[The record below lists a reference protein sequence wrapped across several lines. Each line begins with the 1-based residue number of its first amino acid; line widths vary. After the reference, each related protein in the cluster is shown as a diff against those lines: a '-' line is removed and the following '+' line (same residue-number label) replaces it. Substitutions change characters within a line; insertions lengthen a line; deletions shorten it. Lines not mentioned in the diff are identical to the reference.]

1 MSLIYKRNPNQPSV
15 THVIND
21 YLGEM
26 RPFSKRVRNPFLKI
40 PMLILKSLEWSI
52 YRWHKTPIRRF
63 YGIKGNELIYM
74 ITNACND
81 RCPKC
86 GIWERPEPKD
96 QHLMISHFIN
106 CLKRLHHNLYQVT
119 LTGGE
124 PLLFK
129 KDVMLIAEEAK
140 KLNVP
145 MVIVSNARLLDD
157 AFLRRYKE
165 LGHILVI
172 SVDSVEREKWNE
184 FRGRQNFDIVF
195 PKIMLAKEILGDQL
209 RIQSVL
215 SKESAK
221 EIPKVIEWCKQQEIQ
236 HNTQLYQDFGAY
248 NWHNEVSEKVM
259 VDDGT
264 PCAARKNICIY
275 PNGDV
280 VKCFD
285 HRRIPLAKEPLG
297 NIAKQDIIEILCTK
311 RSTEISKIMKTC
323 NFPCKNMSCNKP
335 QTLLFN

>member
-1 MSLIYKRNPNQPSV
+1 MSLIYSLKASQPRIV
-15 THVIND
+15 DGIYD

-26 RPFSKRVRNPFLKI
+26 RPFVKRVKRPHLVI
-40 PMLILKSLEWSI
+40 PMLLLKSIEWSI
-52 YRWHKTPIRRF
+52 YRWYHTPIRRF
-63 YGIKGNELIYM
+63 YGVKGNELIYM
-74 ITNACND
+74 ITNRCND

-86 GIWERPEPKD
+86 GIWERPESND
-96 QHLMISHFIN
+96 QHLKIEHFLN

-140 KLNVP
+140 ILNVP
-145 MVIVSNARLLDD
+145 MVIVTNGRFLDE
-157 AFLRRYKE
+157 AFLNRYKE

-172 SVDSVEREKWNE
+172 SVDSVEKEKWNE
-184 FRGRQNFDIVF
+184 FRGRKNYDIVM
-195 PKIMLAKEILGDQL
+195 PRIMLARQILGDKL

-215 SKESAK
+215 SKESAE
-221 EIPKVIEWCKQQEIQ
+221 EIPKVAVFCKEHGIQ
-236 HNTQLYQDFGAY
+236 HNVQYNQDFGGY
-248 NWHNEVSEKVM
+248 WTNIENEVVNY
-259 VDDGT
+259 DNDT
-264 PCAARKNICIY
+264 PCAARKNICVY

-297 NIAKQDIIEILCTK
+297 NISTQDIIEILCTK
-311 RSTEISKIMKTC
+311 RSTQISKIMKTC
-323 NFPCKNMSCNKP
+323 NLPCKNMSCNKP
-335 QTLLFN
+335 QSLLFN